1 MVDFSRTRLLIGDG
15 GVEKLSRSRILC
27 LGLGGVGGAAVEM
40 LARMGVGHLTLVDGD
55 VFSESNIN
63 RQLGALDSTVGRSKA
78 QVWQQRCQDIN
89 AAGDFKAVP
98 DFIRSQQ
105 DIDALLAAPFDV
117 VIDAIDELKPKIDFL
132 VSCRERDIFVISS
145 MGAGGRRDISQI
157 RVADIS
163 KTFGCPLAKAVRS
176 GLRSRGINKGIPAVF
191 TPEESVPRQPGQPVG
206 SISYIVAAFGLYL
219 AQTAVDHLLEQ
230 QF

>member
-15 GVEKLSRSRILC
+15 GVEKLSRSRVLC

-40 LARMGVGHLTLVDGD
+40 LARMGVGHITLVDGD

-63 RQLGALDSTVGRSKA
+63 RQLGALDSSVGKSKA
-78 QVWQQRCQDIN
+78 EVWKLRCLDIN

-98 DFIRSQQ
+98 QFIRCQQ
-105 DIDALLAAPFDV
+105 DIDELLSEPFDV
-117 VIDAIDELKPKIDFL
+117 VIDAIDELKPKTDFL
-132 VSCRERDIFVISS
+132 VSCHNRGIFVLSS

-157 RVADIS
+157 RMADIS

-191 TPEESVPRQPGQPVG
+191 TPEESAPRQSGQPVG

-219 AQTAVDHLLEQ
+219 AQSAVDHLLSSL
-230 QF
+230 

>member
-1 MVDFSRTRLLIGDG
+1 MVEFSRTRLLIGDG
-15 GVEKLSRSRILC
+15 GVERLARSRVLC
-27 LGLGGVGGAAVEM
+27 LGLGGVGGSAVEM
-40 LARMGVGHLTLVDGD
+40 LARMGIGYMTLVDGD

-63 RQLGALDSTVGRSKA
+63 RQLGALDSSVGQSKA
-78 QVWQQRCQDIN
+78 LVWQRRCQDIN

-98 DFIRSQQ
+98 NFIRSQQ
-105 DIDALLAAPFDV
+105 DIDELLSDPFDV

-157 RVADIS
+157 RVSDIG

-191 TPEESVPRQPGQPVG
+191 TPEESAPRQAGQPVG

-230 QF
+230 Q

>member
-15 GVEKLSRSRILC
+15 GVERLARSRVLC
-27 LGLGGVGGAAVEM
+27 LGLGGVGGSAVEM
-40 LARMGVGHLTLVDGD
+40 LARMGIGYMTLVDGD
-55 VFSESNIN
+55 LFSESNIN
-63 RQLGALDSTVGRSKA
+63 RQLGALDSSVGQSKA
-78 QVWQQRCQDIN
+78 LVWQRRCQDIN

-98 DFIRSQQ
+98 NFIRSQQ
-105 DIDALLAAPFDV
+105 DIDELLSAPFDV

-157 RVADIS
+157 RVSDIG

-191 TPEESVPRQPGQPVG
+191 TPEESAPRQAGQPVG

-230 QF
+230 Q

>member
-1 MVDFSRTRLLIGDG
+1 MVDFSRTRLLIGEG

-55 VFSESNIN
+55 LFSESNIN
-63 RQLGALDSTVGRSKA
+63 RQLGALDSTVGISKA
-78 QVWQQRCQDIN
+78 EVWQKRCQDIN
-89 AAGDFKAVP
+89 ASGDFKAVP
-98 DFIRSQQ
+98 CFIRTQQ
-105 DIDALLAAPFDV
+105 DIDRLLSEPFDV
-117 VIDAIDELKPKIDFL
+117 VIDAIDELKPKTDFL
-132 VSCRERDIFVISS
+132 VSCHNRGIFVLSS

-157 RVADIS
+157 RMADIS

-191 TPEESVPRQPGQPVG
+191 TPEESAPRQSGQPVG

-219 AQTAVDHLLEQ
+219 AQSAVDHLLSSL
-230 QF
+230 

>member
-15 GVEKLSRSRILC
+15 GVERLARSRVLC
-27 LGLGGVGGAAVEM
+27 LGLGGVGGSAVEM
-40 LARMGVGHLTLVDGD
+40 LARMGIGYMTLVDGD

-63 RQLGALDSTVGRSKA
+63 RQLGALDSSVGQSKA
-78 QVWQQRCQDIN
+78 LVWQRRCQDIN

-98 DFIRSQQ
+98 NFIRSQQ
-105 DIDALLAAPFDV
+105 DIDELLSAPFDV

-157 RVADIS
+157 RVSDIG

-191 TPEESVPRQPGQPVG
+191 TPEESAPRQAGQPVG

-230 QF
+230 Q